1 PAAGR
6 SAGRGPG
13 RRPAVCQ
20 GAVMS
25 AVRPRRKG
33 VGSAATL
40 APRRTSPPQ
49 RGQVGRK
56 PDVSA
61 GGWTGGRYGGRGGG
75 AGPGRRRSSSGR
87 RARPPAHIG
96 VTIGGGRPMG
106 ARGCEIGRA

>member
-1 PAAGR
+1 
-6 SAGRGPG
+6 
-13 RRPAVCQ
+13 Q
-20 GAVMS
+20 
-25 AVRPRRKG
+25 G

-40 APRRTSPPQ
+40 APMRTNPPY
-49 RGQVGRK
+49 RGQVCRK
-56 PDVSA
+56 SDVSA

-106 ARGCEIGRA
+106 ARGCGGRRSPGDHSFGGTTRAGATR